1 MDREAASSPAQGVH
15 DLHAIP
21 FAQEMGCVLAARDDF
36 RIDLYGDAAL
46 GQAFISQ
53 EDGERASV
61 LDVLGAA
68 VQLDVHPVSLPQPTA
83 QCRSAA

>member
-1 MDREAASSPAQGVH
+1 MNREAASPSAQGMH
-15 DLHAIP
+15 DLDAVA
-21 FAQEMGCVLAARDDF
+21 FAQDMGSVPAARDDVG
-36 RIDLYGDAAL
+36 IDLDGDAAL

>member
-46 GQAFISQ
+46 GQAFIAQ
-53 EDGERASV
+53 QRCKCAFAF
-61 LDVLGAA
+61 DVPG
-68 VQLDVHPVSLPQPTA
+68 
-83 QCRSAA
+83 